1 MTNENVVLA
10 RRWFEEVWNQRR
22 IETIDELL
30 TDESVAYS
38 ESGAIRGGRAFREQ
52 THSVFLSAFPD
63 LRMTVEALVA
73 EGDQV
78 AVRWVF
84 TGTHDGDGLGFSPTG
99 RKVSCRGV
107 TWIRFA
113 GGKMMEGW
121 DCWNQGGLIESLR
134 APLAQQPDQGD

>member
-1 MTNENVVLA
+1 MANQNVVLA

-30 TDESVAYS
+30 TDESVAHS
-38 ESGAIRGGRAFREQ
+38 ESGEIRGGRAFRDR

-63 LRMTVEALVA
+63 MRMTVEAMVA

-78 AVRWVF
+78 AVRWAF
-84 TGTHDGDGLGFSPTG
+84 TGTHNGDGLGLPPTG
-99 RKVSCRGV
+99 QKVSCRGV
-107 TWIRFA
+107 TWIRFS

-134 APLAQQPDQGD
+134 APGAQQPDQDD